1 MKLLRYNASGESAT
15 LARLGTLL
23 PGDLVGDMRAGYA
36 HYLAKEAGDGQA
48 REVAALRMPP
58 HIAQF
63 LAIGAPGWEA
73 ARRCHAHLAA
83 LAGSNPAATGLDG
96 EALFMPLASA
106 RLHAAVRPS
115 KVIAVGRNYAEHL
128 KEAGVKIE
136 MKVPSAWIKAN
147 NAIIGPTRDIEKPEF
162 VHELDYETELCVVI
176 GKRCK
181 NVPESEAWDVIA
193 GYTVMND
200 VSARDVVKIERKEGN
215 QLLGKM
221 FDGFAPLGPWLVTRD
236 EIPDAQN
243 LKLITRVN
251 GEIRQNGN
259 TRDMIWPI
267 PKLIAYLSQMTLEPG
282 DVISTGTPEGVAM
295 ARKPGLPPWYLKPG
309 DVLESEVEG
318 VGVLRNK
325 IVASTTTQGSWK
337 W

>member
-1 MKLLRYNASGESAT
+1 MKLMRYNISPEPVT
-15 LARLGTLL
+15 LARLGVLL
-23 PGDLVGDMRAGYA
+23 PGELVGDMRAGYA
-36 HYLAKEAGDGQA
+36 HLLATQNGDGQA
-48 REVAALRMPP
+48 REIAALRMPP
-58 HIAQF
+58 HIVQF
-63 LAIGAPGWEA
+63 LNIGAPGWEA
-73 ARRCHAHLAA
+73 ARQCHDY
-83 LAGSNPAATGLDG
+83 LAGLAKRDSAATGLDG
-96 EALFMPLASA
+96 EPLFTPFAKC
-106 RLHAAVRPS
+106 RLHAAVKPS

-147 NAIIGPTRDIEKPEF
+147 NAIIGPTRDIEKPPF
-162 VHELDYETELCVVI
+162 VRELDYETELAIVI
-176 GKRCK
+176 GKRCR
-181 NVPESEAWDVIA
+181 NVPETQAWDVIA

-221 FDGFAPLGPWLVTRD
+221 FDGFAPMGPWLVTRD
-236 EIPDAQN
+236 EISDAQN
-243 LKLITRVN
+243 LKVITRVN

-259 TRDMIWPI
+259 TKDMIWPI

-295 ARKPGLPPWYLKPG
+295 ARKPDLPSWYLKSG

-325 IVASTTTQGSWK
+325 IVEGLTKKWSWT